1 MDNRDDIIRSQMDMI
16 SKLVNRNLKD
26 LADEL
31 WPAKLKVKKETDEE
45 EKIIQFP
52 GKWHSD

>member
-16 SKLVNRNLKD
+16 SELINQNLKD

-31 WPAKLKVKKETDEE
+31 WPVRPKVEKTEKEDN
-45 EKIIQFP
+45 IVQFP
-52 GKWHSD
+52 DKWYSD